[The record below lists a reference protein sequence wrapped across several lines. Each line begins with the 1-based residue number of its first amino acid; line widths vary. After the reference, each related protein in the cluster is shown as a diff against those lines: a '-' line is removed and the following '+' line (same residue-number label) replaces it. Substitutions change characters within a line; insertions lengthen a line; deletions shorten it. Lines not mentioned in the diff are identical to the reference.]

1 MSTQEK
7 EKEIIE
13 PVATVNELAADIEK
27 KRNFQLEQSSK
38 RTIPTRFFA
47 SNITECCRQ
56 MVYSILDWDKK
67 ELPDK
72 GLLSLFESGKKEESN
87 IIKMLLDLG
96 FEVISQQNPI
106 TIKDQEG
113 KETICSG
120 RIDGKIVYK
129 GLKIPFEIKSMN
141 DYSFQQ
147 LNSIEDFEKS
157 PLHRKYIKQLQL
169 YMYGNEIEVGMFI
182 ISNFRQIKLFP
193 VYLDYGLC
201 EQILQQLEK
210 AWDFVQKKKY
220 PDPIS
225 YNPKI
230 CDWCP
235 WEFLCSKQIT
245 NKPAEF
251 INNKELE
258 ELLNRRA
265 ELEESY
271 KSYKEIDERI
281 KAPFK
286 KNGVLNAVIG
296 TKWEIIGKKQQR
308 TSYNTAMLSDEEK
321 DKIKEV
327 KDLIVYKIYDL
338 DKRKAE

>member
-7 EKEIIE
+7 EKEIID

-27 KRNFQLEQSSK
+27 KRNFQLEQGSK

-210 AWDFVQKKKY
+210 AWDFVKRKQY
-220 PDPIS
+220 PEPIT

-235 WEFLCSKQIT
+235 WEFLCTKT
-245 NKPAEF
+245 TVNKPAEF
-251 INNKELE
+251 IDNKELE
-258 ELLNRRA
+258 AMMERRF
-265 ELEESY
+265 ELEPAA
-271 KSYKEIDERI
+271 KEYDELDKQI

-286 KNGVLNAVIG
+286 KNGVLNAIIG
-296 TKWEIIGKKQQR
+296 TKFEIVGRKQAR
-308 TSYNTAMLSDEEK
+308 TSYNTALLSDEEK
-321 DKIKEV
+321 EKIKEV
-327 KDLIVYKIYDL
+327 KDMIVYKMRRIDQ
-338 DKRKAE
+338 

>member
-7 EKEIIE
+7 EKEIID
-13 PVATVNELAADIEK
+13 PVATVNELAEDIVSKRKRQLQKENK
-27 KRNFQLEQSSK
+27 RYIPRNFY
-38 RTIPTRFFA
+38 A
-47 SNITECCRQ
+47 SNIPDCTRQ

-67 ELPDK
+67 DAPDE
-72 GLLSLFESGKKEESN
+72 GLLALFESGKKEESN

-96 FEVISQQNPI
+96 FEVINQQNPI
-106 TIKDQEG
+106 TIKHRNGDI
-113 KETICSG
+113 ICSG

-129 GLKIPFEIKSMN
+129 GMAIPYEIKSMN
-141 DYSFQQ
+141 DYAFQQ
-147 LNSIEDFEKS
+147 LNTLADFEKS

-182 ISNFRQIKLFP
+182 ISNFRQIKVIP

-201 EQILQQLEK
+201 EQIVQQLER
-210 AWDFVQKKKY
+210 AWEFVQKKEY
-220 PDPIS
+220 PDPIA

-235 WEFLCSKQIT
+235 WAYVCTKQTI
-245 NKPAEF
+245 NNSAEF

-286 KNGVLNAVIG
+286 KNGVLNAVVG
-296 TKWEIIGKKQQR
+296 TKWEIVGRKQVR
-308 TSYNTAMLSDEEK
+308 TSYNTTLLTDEEK
-321 DKIKEV
+321 NKIKEE
-327 KDLIVYKIYDL
+327 KELIVYKIFDL
-338 DKRKAE
+338 DKRNI

>member
-1 MSTQEK
+1 MEQQIDKVETL
-7 EKEIIE
+7 
-13 PVATVNELAADIEK
+13 NELIEDITK
-27 KRNFQLEQSSK
+27 KRKKQLQQSNKRIIPRNFY
-38 RTIPTRFFA
+38 A
-47 SNITECCRQ
+47 SNIPDCTRQ
-56 MVYSILDWDKK
+56 MVHSILDWDKK
-67 ELPDK
+67 DTPDD
-72 GLLSLFESGKKEESN
+72 GLLSLFEAGKKEESN

-96 FEVISQQNPI
+96 YEVINQQNPI
-106 TIKDQEG
+106 TIQNRNGEI
-113 KETICSG
+113 ICSG

-129 GLKIPFEIKSMN
+129 GLAIPYEIKSMN

-169 YMYGNEIEVGMFI
+169 YLYGNEIEVGMFI
-182 ISNFRQIKLFP
+182 ISNFRQIKLIP

-201 EQILQQLEK
+201 EQIIQQLER
-210 AWDFVQKKKY
+210 AWDFVQKKQY
-220 PDPIS
+220 PDPIV

-235 WEFLCSKQIT
+235 WEFLCTKSTI

-251 INNKELE
+251 IQNKELE

-265 ELEESY
+265 ELEPIA
-271 KSYKEIDERI
+271 KQYKEIDEQI

-286 KNGVLNAVIG
+286 KNGVLNAVVG
-296 TKWEIIGKKQQR
+296 TKWEIVGKKQQR

-321 DKIKEV
+321 DKIKEIKEMV
-327 KDLIVYKIYDL
+327 VYKIYDL
-338 DKRKAE
+338 DKRKIE

>member
-1 MSTQEK
+1 MEQQN
-7 EKEIIE
+7 EIDK
-13 PVATVNELAADIEK
+13 VATLNELIEDITK
-27 KRNFQLEQSSK
+27 KRKMQLQQNNK
-38 RTIPTRFFA
+38 RIMPSRFFA
-47 SNITECCRQ
+47 SNIPDCKRQ

-67 ELPDK
+67 DTPDD
-72 GLLSLFESGKKEESN
+72 GLLSLFEAGKKEESN

-96 FEVISQQNPI
+96 FEVINQQNPI
-106 TIKDQEG
+106 TIKNRKGEI
-113 KETICSG
+113 ICTG

-129 GLKIPFEIKSMN
+129 GLKIPYEIKSMN

-169 YMYGNEIEVGMFI
+169 YLIGNEIEVGMFI
-182 ISNFRQIKLFP
+182 ISNFRQIKLIP

-201 EQILQQLEK
+201 EQITQQLES
-210 AWDFVQKKKY
+210 AWEFVQKKEY
-220 PDPIS
+220 PEPIV

-251 INNKELE
+251 IQNKELE
-258 ELLNRRA
+258 DLLNRRA
-265 ELEESY
+265 ELEPAA
-271 KSYKEIDERI
+271 KAYKEIDEQI

-308 TSYNTAMLSDEEK
+308 TSYNTDLLSDEEK
-321 DKIKEV
+321 NKIKEI

>member
-1 MSTQEK
+1 MEQQ
-7 EKEIIE
+7 KEIDK
-13 PVATVNELAADIEK
+13 VAALNELIEDITK
-27 KRNFQLEQSSK
+27 KRKMQLQQNNK
-38 RTIPTRFFA
+38 RIMPSRFFA
-47 SNITECCRQ
+47 SNIPDCTRQ

-67 ELPDK
+67 DTPDE
-72 GLLSLFESGKKEESN
+72 GLLSLFEAGKKEESN

-96 FEVISQQNPI
+96 FEVINQQNPI
-106 TIKDQEG
+106 TIKNRNGDI
-113 KETICSG
+113 ICTG

-129 GLKIPFEIKSMN
+129 GLKIPYEIKSMN

-147 LNSIEDFEKS
+147 LNTIEDFEKS

-169 YMYGNEIEVGMFI
+169 YLIGNEIEVGMFI
-182 ISNFRQIKLFP
+182 ISNFRQIKLIP

-201 EQILQQLEK
+201 EQITQQLER
-210 AWDFVQKKKY
+210 AWDFVQQKKY
-220 PDPIS
+220 PDPIT

-235 WEFLCSKQIT
+235 WEFLCTKQVT

-251 INNKELE
+251 IQNKELE
-258 ELLNRRA
+258 DLLNRRA
-265 ELEESY
+265 ELEPVAKE
-271 KSYKEIDERI
+271 YKEIDERI

-286 KNGVLNAVIG
+286 KNGILNAVVG

-308 TSYNTAMLSDEEK
+308 TSYNTALLSEEEK

-327 KDLIVYKIYDL
+327 KDMVVYKIYDL
-338 DKRKAE
+338 DKRKQ

>member
-1 MSTQEK
+1 MEQQIDKVE
-7 EKEIIE
+7 
-13 PVATVNELAADIEK
+13 ALNELIEDIT
-27 KRNFQLEQSSK
+27 KRRKMQLQQQNK
-38 RTIPTRFFA
+38 RIIPRAFFA
-47 SNITECCRQ
+47 SNIGECKLQ
-56 MVYSILDWDKK
+56 MVHSILDWDKK
-67 ELPDK
+67 DTPDE
-72 GLLSLFESGKKEESN
+72 GLLSLFEAGKKEESN

-96 FEVISQQNPI
+96 FEVINQQNPI
-106 TIKDQEG
+106 TIKSRDGEI
-113 KETICSG
+113 ICSG

-129 GLKIPFEIKSMN
+129 GLAIPYEIKSMN

-169 YMYGNEIEVGMFI
+169 YLYGNEIEVGMFI
-182 ISNFRQIKLFP
+182 ISNFRQIKLIP

-201 EQILQQLEK
+201 EQIIQQLES
-210 AWDFVQKKKY
+210 AWEFVKQKKY
-220 PDPIS
+220 PDPIA

-251 INNKELE
+251 IQNKELE
-258 ELLNRRA
+258 DLLNRRA
-265 ELEESY
+265 TLEPAAKEY
-271 KSYKEIDERI
+271 KSIDEQI

-296 TKWEIIGKKQQR
+296 TKWEIIGRKQQR
-308 TSYNTAMLSDEEK
+308 TSYNTDLLSDEEK
-321 DKIKEV
+321 NKIKEV
-327 KDLIVYKIYDL
+327 KETIIYKIFDL
-338 DKRKAE
+338 DKRK

>member
-1 MSTQEK
+1 MEQQIDKVETL
-7 EKEIIE
+7 
-13 PVATVNELAADIEK
+13 NELIEDITK
-27 KRNFQLEQSSK
+27 KRKRQLQQSNKRIIPRNFY
-38 RTIPTRFFA
+38 A
-47 SNITECCRQ
+47 SNIPDCTRQ
-56 MVYSILDWDKK
+56 MVHSILDWDKK
-67 ELPDK
+67 DTPDD
-72 GLLSLFESGKKEESN
+72 GLLSLFEAGKKEESN

-96 FEVISQQNPI
+96 YEVINQQNPI
-106 TIKDQEG
+106 TITNRNGEI
-113 KETICSG
+113 ICSG

-129 GLKIPFEIKSMN
+129 GLAIPYEIKSMN

-169 YMYGNEIEVGMFI
+169 YLYGNEIEVGMFI
-182 ISNFRQIKLFP
+182 ISNFRQIKLIP

-201 EQILQQLEK
+201 EQIIQQLER
-210 AWDFVQKKKY
+210 AWDFVQKKQY
-220 PDPIS
+220 PDPIV

-235 WEFLCSKQIT
+235 WEFLCTKSTI

-251 INNKELE
+251 IQNKELE

-265 ELEESY
+265 ELEPAA
-271 KSYKEIDERI
+271 KQYKEIDEQI

-286 KNGVLNAVIG
+286 KNGVLNAVVG
-296 TKWEIIGKKQQR
+296 TKWEIVGKKQQR

-321 DKIKEV
+321 DKIKEIKEMV
-327 KDLIVYKIYDL
+327 VYKIYDL
-338 DKRKAE
+338 DKRKD